1 MGEKDVHNE
10 NTDKYSLRGRVFT
23 KIREDILAGRYK
35 QNDELKEASI
45 GQELGVSRTPVR
57 EALIALNKIKLV
69 EIYPQRGSYISLIN
83 HELVEEARCIRLILE
98 TAIVEEACD
107 RAGEKEM
114 MELEENLKLQE
125 VYQDSANENKLL
137 TLDNEFHEIFFKICR
152 KEFTYHLLN
161 GMMTHFDRVRRL
173 SLTVVKD
180 SKILSDHRALAEAIK
195 SHDKQAARAVITK
208 HLSRYELDEEAL
220 RKNYGE
226 YFKKESTVI

>member
-1 MGEKDVHNE
+1 MEILKRLTKETASEYALRVIQHNIISLELLPGSLVSE
-10 NTDKYSLRGRVFT
+10 N
-23 KIREDILAGRYK
+23 ELAK
-35 QNDELKEASI
+35 
-45 GQELGVSRTPVR
+45 ELGISRTPVR

-107 RAGEKEM
+107 RAGEKEI

>member
-1 MGEKDVHNE
+1 MEILKRLTKETASEYALRVIQHNIISLELLPGSLVSE
-10 NTDKYSLRGRVFT
+10 N
-23 KIREDILAGRYK
+23 ELAK
-35 QNDELKEASI
+35 
-45 GQELGVSRTPVR
+45 ELGISRTPVR

-83 HELVEEARCIRLILE
+83 HELVEEARYIRLILE

-107 RAGEKEM
+107 RAGEKEIM
-114 MELEENLKLQE
+114 DLEENLKLQE
-125 VYQDSANENKLL
+125 VYQNSSNENKLL

-180 SKILSDHRALAEAIK
+180 SKILSDHRALVDAIK
-195 SHDKQAARAVITK
+195 LHDKQAARAIITK

>member
-1 MGEKDVHNE
+1 MEILKRLTKETASEYALRVIQHNIISLELLPGSLVSE
-10 NTDKYSLRGRVFT
+10 N
-23 KIREDILAGRYK
+23 ELAK
-35 QNDELKEASI
+35 
-45 GQELGVSRTPVR
+45 ELGISRTPVR

-107 RAGEKEM
+107 RAGEKEI

-137 TLDNEFHEIFFKICR
+137 TLDNEYHEIFFKICR

-180 SKILSDHRALAEAIK
+180 SKILSDHRALTEAIK

>member
-1 MGEKDVHNE
+1 MEILKRLTKETASEYALRVIQHNIISLELLPGSLVSE
-10 NTDKYSLRGRVFT
+10 N
-23 KIREDILAGRYK
+23 ELAK
-35 QNDELKEASI
+35 
-45 GQELGVSRTPVR
+45 ELGISRTPVR

-107 RAGEKEM
+107 RAGEKEI

-195 SHDKQAARAVITK
+195 LHDKQTARAVITK

>member
-1 MGEKDVHNE
+1 MEILKRLTKETASEYALRVIQHNIISLELLPGSLVSE
-10 NTDKYSLRGRVFT
+10 N
-23 KIREDILAGRYK
+23 ELAK
-35 QNDELKEASI
+35 
-45 GQELGVSRTPVR
+45 ELGISRTPVR

-83 HELVEEARCIRLILE
+83 HELVEEARYIRLILE
-98 TAIVEEACD
+98 NAIVEEACD
-107 RAGEKEM
+107 RAGEKEI

-125 VYQDSANENKLL
+125 VYQNSTNENKLL

-173 SLTVVKD
+173 SLAVVKD
-180 SKILSDHRALAEAIK
+180 SKILSDHRALVDAIK
-195 SHDKQAARAVITK
+195 LHDKQAARAVITK

-226 YFKKESTVI
+226 YFKK

>member
-1 MGEKDVHNE
+1 MEILKRLTKETASEYALRVIQHNIISLELLPGSLVSE
-10 NTDKYSLRGRVFT
+10 N
-23 KIREDILAGRYK
+23 ELAK
-35 QNDELKEASI
+35 
-45 GQELGVSRTPVR
+45 ELGISRTPVR

-107 RAGEKEM
+107 RAGEKEI

-180 SKILSDHRALAEAIK
+180 SKILSDHKALAEAIK
-195 SHDKQAARAVITK
+195 LHDKQTARAVITK

>member
-1 MGEKDVHNE
+1 MEILKRLTKETASEYALRVIQHNIISMELLPGSLVSE
-10 NTDKYSLRGRVFT
+10 N
-23 KIREDILAGRYK
+23 ELAK
-35 QNDELKEASI
+35 
-45 GQELGVSRTPVR
+45 ELGISRTPVR

-107 RAGEKEM
+107 RAGEKEI

-180 SKILSDHRALAEAIK
+180 SKILSDHRALTEAIK

>member
-1 MGEKDVHNE
+1 MEILKRLTKETASEYALRVIQHNIISLELLPGSLVSE
-10 NTDKYSLRGRVFT
+10 N
-23 KIREDILAGRYK
+23 ELAK
-35 QNDELKEASI
+35 
-45 GQELGVSRTPVR
+45 ELGISRTPVR

-107 RAGEKEM
+107 CAGEKEI

-125 VYQDSANENKLL
+125 VYQDSANENKLI

-195 SHDKQAARAVITK
+195 SRDKQAARAVITK

-226 YFKKESTVI
+226 YFKKETTVI

>member
-1 MGEKDVHNE
+1 MEILKRLTKETASEYALRVIQHNIISLELLPGSLVSE
-10 NTDKYSLRGRVFT
+10 N
-23 KIREDILAGRYK
+23 ELAK
-35 QNDELKEASI
+35 
-45 GQELGVSRTPVR
+45 ELGISRTPVR

-83 HELVEEARCIRLILE
+83 HELVEEARYIRLILE
-98 TAIVEEACD
+98 NAIVEEACD
-107 RAGEKEM
+107 RACEKEI

-125 VYQDSANENKLL
+125 VYQNSANENKLL

-173 SLTVVKD
+173 SLAVVKD
-180 SKILSDHRALAEAIK
+180 SKILSDHRALVDAIK
-195 SHDKQAARAVITK
+195 LHDKQAARAVITK

-226 YFKKESTVI
+226 YFKK

>member
-1 MGEKDVHNE
+1 MEILKRLTKETASEYALRVIQHNIISLELLPGSLVSE
-10 NTDKYSLRGRVFT
+10 N
-23 KIREDILAGRYK
+23 ELAK
-35 QNDELKEASI
+35 
-45 GQELGVSRTPVR
+45 ELGISRTPVR

-107 RAGEKEM
+107 RAGEKEI

-180 SKILSDHRALAEAIK
+180 SKILSDHKALAEAIK
-195 SHDKQAARAVITK
+195 LHDKQAARAVITK